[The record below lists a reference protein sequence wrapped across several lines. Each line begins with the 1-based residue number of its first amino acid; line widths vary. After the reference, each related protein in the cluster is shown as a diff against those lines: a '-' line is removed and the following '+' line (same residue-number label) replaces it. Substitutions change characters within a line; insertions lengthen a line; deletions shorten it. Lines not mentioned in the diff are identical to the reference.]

1 MYRSKDDVRE
11 RVVQNAQ
18 GGEGRVTFYD
28 WLLPEE
34 APGHGR
40 VISKLVIQPEYQRNY
55 IYANGK
61 DDVAVVQSL
70 LKKYPIG
77 LIYFLKN
84 GDEYEVLDGQQR
96 ITSFGRFVT
105 GQLDVLDANGMP
117 HKFDPALHGWLL
129 KTALTIYICEGE
141 GDDPE
146 REIKDWFKTINI
158 SGKPLNDQELLNAT
172 YSGPFVTKAKEVF
185 SNSSNANMHK
195 WQRFVSGDPKRQAV
209 LAAALEWVSKGRVRE
224 YLKDHRY
231 NPDISELK
239 QYFESVIAWI
249 DGTFKDIRDEMCGL
263 EWGRLYETYHSKG
276 YDIDKVWERV
286 EALFVDADND
296 IIKNRK
302 NIFEY
307 VLGGE
312 TDRKLLKIR
321 IFKDAVAHRVYKK
334 QTDEATAKGV
344 SNCPDCVLA
353 HDANSKRI
361 YAFGEME
368 ADHVTAWSKGGDTS
382 EKNCQMLCKHHNR
395 VKGNC

>member
-1 MYRSKDDVRE
+1 MKTELRTDITIGDICKGFYYNTLEGKGVRGW
-11 RVVQNAQ
+11 N
-18 GGEGRVTFYD
+18 G
-28 WLLPEE
+28 
-34 APGHGR
+34 
-40 VISKLVIQPEYQRNY
+40 KLVIQPEYQRNY
-55 IYANGK
+55 IYANGR
-61 DDVAVVQSL
+61 DDVAVVESL

-129 KTALTIYICEGE
+129 KRPLTIYVCEGE

-146 REIKDWFKTINI
+146 KEIKDWFKTINI
-158 SGKPLNDQELLNAT
+158 AGKPLNDQELLNAT

-195 WQRFVSGDPKRQAV
+195 WKRFVAGDEKRQAV
-209 LAAALEWVSKGRVRE
+209 LAAALDWVSKGRVRE
-224 YLKDHRY
+224 YLKDNRY
-231 NPDISELK
+231 NPDITGLRK
-239 QYFESVIAWI
+239 YFESVIAWI

-286 EALFVDADND
+286 EALFADADND

-312 TDRKLLKIR
+312 TDSKLLKVR
-321 IFKDAVAHRVYKK
+321 IFKDAVARRVYKR
-334 QTDEATAKGV
+334 QTDEATEKGV

-353 HDANSKRI
+353 HDANAKRI
-361 YAFGEME
+361 YTFGEME

-382 EKNCQMLCKHHNR
+382 EKNCQMLCRHHNR

>member
-1 MYRSKDDVRE
+1 MKTELRTDITVGDICKGFYYNTLEGKGVRGW
-11 RVVQNAQ
+11 N
-18 GGEGRVTFYD
+18 G
-28 WLLPEE
+28 
-34 APGHGR
+34 
-40 VISKLVIQPEYQRNY
+40 KLVIQPEYQRNY
-55 IYANGK
+55 IYANGR
-61 DDVAVVQSL
+61 DDVAVVDSL

-129 KTALTIYICEGE
+129 KTPLTIYICEGE

-146 REIKDWFKTINI
+146 KEIKDWFRTINI
-158 SGKPLNDQELLNAT
+158 AGKPLNDQELLNAT

-195 WQRFVSGDPKRQAV
+195 WKRFVSGDEKRQAV
-209 LAAALEWVSKGRVRE
+209 LAAALDWVSRGRVRE
-224 YLKDHRY
+224 YLKDNRY
-231 NPDISELK
+231 NPDITELR

-286 EALFVDADND
+286 EALFADADND

-312 TDRKLLKIR
+312 TDSKLLKVR
-321 IFKDAVAHRVYKK
+321 IFKDAVARRVYKR
-334 QTDEATAKGV
+334 QTDVAMEKGV

-353 HDANSKRI
+353 HDANAKRI
-361 YAFGEME
+361 YAFSEME

-382 EKNCQMLCKHHNR
+382 EKNCQMLCRHHNR

>member
-1 MYRSKDDVRE
+1 MKTELRTDITVGDICKGFYYNTLEGKGVRGW
-11 RVVQNAQ
+11 N
-18 GGEGRVTFYD
+18 G
-28 WLLPEE
+28 
-34 APGHGR
+34 
-40 VISKLVIQPEYQRNY
+40 KLVIQPEYQRNY
-55 IYANGK
+55 IYANGR
-61 DDVAVVQSL
+61 DDVAVVDSL

-129 KTALTIYICEGE
+129 KTPLTIYICEGE

-146 REIKDWFKTINI
+146 KEIKDWFRTINI
-158 SGKPLNDQELLNAT
+158 VGKPLNDQELLNAT

-195 WQRFVSGDPKRQAV
+195 WKRFVSGDEKRQAV
-209 LAAALEWVSKGRVRE
+209 LAAALDWVSKGRVRE
-224 YLKDHRY
+224 YLKDNRY
-231 NPDISELK
+231 NPDITELR

-286 EALFVDADND
+286 EALFADADND

-312 TDRKLLKIR
+312 TDSKLLKVR
-321 IFKDAVAHRVYKK
+321 IFKDAVARRVYKK
-334 QTDEATAKGV
+334 QTDAAMEKGV

-353 HDANSKRI
+353 HDANAKRI
-361 YAFGEME
+361 YAFSEME

-382 EKNCQMLCKHHNR
+382 EKNCQMLCRHHNR

>member
-1 MYRSKDDVRE
+1 MKTELHTDITIGDICKGFYYNTLEGKGVRGW
-11 RVVQNAQ
+11 N
-18 GGEGRVTFYD
+18 G
-28 WLLPEE
+28 
-34 APGHGR
+34 
-40 VISKLVIQPEYQRNY
+40 KLVIQPEYQRNY

-61 DDVAVVQSL
+61 DDVAVVESL

-96 ITSFGRFVT
+96 ITSFGRFIT
-105 GQLDVLDANGMP
+105 GKLDVLDANGMP

-129 KTALTIYICEGE
+129 KTPLTIYICEGE

-146 REIKDWFKTINI
+146 REIKDWFRTINI
-158 SGKPLNDQELLNAT
+158 AGKPLNDQELLNAT
-172 YSGPFVTKAKEVF
+172 YSGPFITKAKEVF

-195 WQRFVSGDPKRQAV
+195 WKRFVAGDEKRQAV
-209 LAAALEWVSKGRVRE
+209 LAAALEWVSRGHVRE

-231 NPDISELK
+231 NPDITELK
-239 QYFESVIAWI
+239 QYFESVISWI

-263 EWGRLYETYHSKG
+263 EWGRLYETYHSEG

-312 TDRKLLKIR
+312 TDSKLLKIR
-321 IFKDAVAHRVYKK
+321 IFKDAVARRVYKK
-334 QTDEATAKGV
+334 QTDAATEKGI

-361 YAFGEME
+361 YTFGEME

-382 EKNCQMLCKHHNR
+382 ETNCQMLCKHHNR

>member
-1 MYRSKDDVRE
+1 MKTELRTDITVGDICKGFYYNTLEGKGVRGW
-11 RVVQNAQ
+11 N
-18 GGEGRVTFYD
+18 G
-28 WLLPEE
+28 
-34 APGHGR
+34 
-40 VISKLVIQPEYQRNY
+40 KLVIQPEYQRNY
-55 IYANGK
+55 IYANGR
-61 DDVAVVQSL
+61 DDVAVVDSL

-129 KTALTIYICEGE
+129 KTPLTIYICEGE

-146 REIKDWFKTINI
+146 KEIKDWFRTINI
-158 SGKPLNDQELLNAT
+158 AGKPLNDQELLNAT

-195 WQRFVSGDPKRQAV
+195 WKRFVSGDEKRQAV
-209 LAAALEWVSKGRVRE
+209 LAAALDWVSKGRVRE
-224 YLKDHRY
+224 YLKDNRY
-231 NPDISELK
+231 NPDITELR

-286 EALFVDADND
+286 EALFADADND

-312 TDRKLLKIR
+312 TDSKLLKVR
-321 IFKDAVAHRVYKK
+321 IFKDAVARRVYKR
-334 QTDEATAKGV
+334 QTDAALEKGV

-353 HDANSKRI
+353 HDANAKRI
-361 YAFGEME
+361 YAFSEME

-382 EKNCQMLCKHHNR
+382 EKNCQMLCRHHNR

>member
-1 MYRSKDDVRE
+1 MKTELRTDITVGDICKGFYYNTLEGKGVRGW
-11 RVVQNAQ
+11 N
-18 GGEGRVTFYD
+18 G
-28 WLLPEE
+28 
-34 APGHGR
+34 
-40 VISKLVIQPEYQRNY
+40 KLVIQPEYQRNY
-55 IYANGK
+55 IYANGR
-61 DDVAVVQSL
+61 DDVAVVDSL

-129 KTALTIYICEGE
+129 KTPLTIYICEGE

-146 REIKDWFKTINI
+146 KEIKDWFRTINI
-158 SGKPLNDQELLNAT
+158 AGKPLNDQELLNAT

-195 WQRFVSGDPKRQAV
+195 WKRFVSGDEKRQAV
-209 LAAALEWVSKGRVRE
+209 LAAALDWVSKGRVRE
-224 YLKDHRY
+224 YLKDNRY
-231 NPDISELK
+231 NPDITELR

-286 EALFVDADND
+286 EALFADADND

-312 TDRKLLKIR
+312 TDSRLLKVR
-321 IFKDAVAHRVYKK
+321 IFKDAVARRVYKR
-334 QTDEATAKGV
+334 QTDAAMEKGV

-353 HDANSKRI
+353 HDANAKRI
-361 YAFGEME
+361 YAFSEME

-382 EKNCQMLCKHHNR
+382 EKNCQMLCRHHNR

>member
-1 MYRSKDDVRE
+1 MKTELRTDITIGDICKGFYYNTLEGKGVRGW
-11 RVVQNAQ
+11 N
-18 GGEGRVTFYD
+18 G
-28 WLLPEE
+28 
-34 APGHGR
+34 
-40 VISKLVIQPEYQRNY
+40 KLVIQPEYQRNY
-55 IYANGK
+55 IYANGR
-61 DDVAVVQSL
+61 DDVAVVESL

-129 KTALTIYICEGE
+129 KRPLTIYICEGE

-146 REIKDWFKTINI
+146 KEIKDWFRTINI
-158 SGKPLNDQELLNAT
+158 AGKPLNDQELLNAT

-195 WQRFVSGDPKRQAV
+195 WKRFVAGDEKRQAV
-209 LAAALEWVSKGRVRE
+209 LAAALEWVSQGHVRE

-231 NPDISELK
+231 SPDIAELK

-296 IIKNRK
+296 IVKNRK

-312 TDRKLLKIR
+312 TDSKLLKIR
-321 IFKDAVAHRVYKK
+321 IFKDAVARRVYKK
-334 QTDEATAKGV
+334 QTDAATAKGV

>member
-1 MYRSKDDVRE
+1 MKTELRTDITVGDICKGFYYNTLEGKGVRGW
-11 RVVQNAQ
+11 N
-18 GGEGRVTFYD
+18 G
-28 WLLPEE
+28 
-34 APGHGR
+34 
-40 VISKLVIQPEYQRNY
+40 KLVIQPEYQRNY
-55 IYANGK
+55 IYANGR
-61 DDVAVVQSL
+61 DDVAVVDSL

-129 KTALTIYICEGE
+129 KTPLTIYICEGE

-146 REIKDWFKTINI
+146 KEIKDWFRTINI
-158 SGKPLNDQELLNAT
+158 AGKPLNDQELLNAT

-195 WQRFVSGDPKRQAV
+195 WKRFVSGDEKRQAV
-209 LAAALEWVSKGRVRE
+209 LAAALDWVSKGRVRE
-224 YLKDHRY
+224 YLKDNRY
-231 NPDISELK
+231 NPDITELR

-286 EALFVDADND
+286 EALFADADND

-312 TDRKLLKIR
+312 TDSKLLKVR
-321 IFKDAVAHRVYKK
+321 IFKDAVARRVYKR
-334 QTDEATAKGV
+334 QTDAAMEKGV

-353 HDANSKRI
+353 HDANAKRI
-361 YAFGEME
+361 YAFSEME

-382 EKNCQMLCKHHNR
+382 EKNCQMLCRHHNR

>member
-1 MYRSKDDVRE
+1 MKTELRTDITIGDICKGFYYNTLEGKGVRGW
-11 RVVQNAQ
+11 N
-18 GGEGRVTFYD
+18 G
-28 WLLPEE
+28 
-34 APGHGR
+34 
-40 VISKLVIQPEYQRNY
+40 KLVIQPEYQRNY
-55 IYANGK
+55 IYANGR
-61 DDVAVVQSL
+61 DDVAVVESL

-84 GDEYEVLDGQQR
+84 GEEYEVLDGQQR

-129 KTALTIYICEGE
+129 KRPLTIYICEGE

-146 REIKDWFKTINI
+146 KEIKDWFRTINI
-158 SGKPLNDQELLNAT
+158 AGKPLNDQELLNAT

-195 WQRFVSGDPKRQAV
+195 WKRFVAGDEKRQAV
-209 LAAALEWVSKGRVRE
+209 LAAALEWVSKGHVRE

-231 NPDISELK
+231 NPDIAELK

-312 TDRKLLKIR
+312 TDKKLLKIR
-321 IFKDAVAHRVYKK
+321 IFKDAVARRVYKK
-334 QTDEATAKGV
+334 QTDAATAKGV

>member
-1 MYRSKDDVRE
+1 MKTELRTDITIGDICKGFYYNTLEGKGVRGW
-11 RVVQNAQ
+11 N
-18 GGEGRVTFYD
+18 G
-28 WLLPEE
+28 
-34 APGHGR
+34 
-40 VISKLVIQPEYQRNY
+40 KLVIQPEYQRNY
-55 IYANGK
+55 IYANGR
-61 DDVAVVQSL
+61 DDVAVVESL

-96 ITSFGRFVT
+96 ITSFGRFIT

-129 KTALTIYICEGE
+129 KTPLTIYICEGE

-146 REIKDWFKTINI
+146 REIKDWFRTINI
-158 SGKPLNDQELLNAT
+158 AGKPLNDQELLNAT

-195 WQRFVSGDPKRQAV
+195 WKRFVAGDEKRQAV
-209 LAAALEWVSKGRVRE
+209 LAAALEWVSKGHVRE
-224 YLKDHRY
+224 YLRDHRY
-231 NPDISELK
+231 NPDIAELK

-312 TDRKLLKIR
+312 IDSKLLKIR
-321 IFKDAVAHRVYKK
+321 IFKDAVARRVYKK
-334 QTDEATAKGV
+334 QTDAATEKGI

-361 YAFGEME
+361 YTFGEME

>member
-1 MYRSKDDVRE
+1 MKTELRTDITIGDICKGFYYNTLEGKGVRGW
-11 RVVQNAQ
+11 N
-18 GGEGRVTFYD
+18 G
-28 WLLPEE
+28 
-34 APGHGR
+34 
-40 VISKLVIQPEYQRNY
+40 KLVIQPEYQRNY

-117 HKFDPALHGWLL
+117 HKFDSALHGWLL
-129 KTALTIYICEGE
+129 NTKLTIYICEGE

-276 YDIDKVWERV
+276 YDVDKVWERV
-286 EALFVDADND
+286 EALYIDADND

>member
-1 MYRSKDDVRE
+1 MKTELRTDITVGDICKGFYYNTLEGKGVRGW
-11 RVVQNAQ
+11 N
-18 GGEGRVTFYD
+18 G
-28 WLLPEE
+28 
-34 APGHGR
+34 
-40 VISKLVIQPEYQRNY
+40 KLVIQPEYQRNY
-55 IYANGK
+55 IYANGR
-61 DDVAVVQSL
+61 DDVAVVDSL

-129 KTALTIYICEGE
+129 KTPLTIYICEGE

-146 REIKDWFKTINI
+146 KEIKDWFRTINI
-158 SGKPLNDQELLNAT
+158 AGKPLNDQELLNAT

-195 WQRFVSGDPKRQAV
+195 WKRFVSGDEKRQAV
-209 LAAALEWVSKGRVRE
+209 LAAALDWVSKGRVRE
-224 YLKDHRY
+224 YLKDNRY
-231 NPDISELK
+231 NPDITELR

-263 EWGRLYETYHSKG
+263 EWGRLYESYHSKG

-286 EALFVDADND
+286 EALFADADND

-312 TDRKLLKIR
+312 TDSKLLKVR
-321 IFKDAVAHRVYKK
+321 IFKDAVARRVYKR
-334 QTDEATAKGV
+334 QTDAAMEKGV

-353 HDANSKRI
+353 HDANAKRI
-361 YAFGEME
+361 YSFGEME

-382 EKNCQMLCKHHNR
+382 EKNCQMLCRHHNR

>member
-1 MYRSKDDVRE
+1 MKTELRTDITIGDICKGFYYNTLEGKGVRGW
-11 RVVQNAQ
+11 N
-18 GGEGRVTFYD
+18 G
-28 WLLPEE
+28 
-34 APGHGR
+34 
-40 VISKLVIQPEYQRNY
+40 KLVIQPEYQRNY
-55 IYANGK
+55 IYANGR
-61 DDVAVVQSL
+61 DDVAVVESL

-77 LIYFLKN
+77 LIYLLKN

-117 HKFDPALHGWLL
+117 HKFDPALHEWLL
-129 KTALTIYICEGE
+129 KTPLTIYICEGE

-146 REIKDWFKTINI
+146 REIKDWFRTINI
-158 SGKPLNDQELLNAT
+158 AGKPLNDQELLNAT

-195 WQRFVSGDPKRQAV
+195 WKRFVAGDEKRQAV
-209 LAAALEWVSKGRVRE
+209 LAAALEWVSKGHVRE

-231 NPDISELK
+231 NPDITELK

-276 YDIDKVWERV
+276 YDIDRVWERV

-312 TDRKLLKIR
+312 TERKLLKIR
-321 IFKDAVAHRVYKK
+321 IFKDAVARRVYKK
-334 QTDEATAKGV
+334 QTDAATEKGV

-361 YAFGEME
+361 YTFGEME

>member
-1 MYRSKDDVRE
+1 MKTELRTDITIGDICKGFYYNTLEGKGVRGW
-11 RVVQNAQ
+11 N
-18 GGEGRVTFYD
+18 G
-28 WLLPEE
+28 
-34 APGHGR
+34 
-40 VISKLVIQPEYQRNY
+40 KLVIQPEYQRNY
-55 IYANGK
+55 IYANGR
-61 DDVAVVQSL
+61 DDVAVVESL

-96 ITSFGRFVT
+96 ITSFGRFIT

-129 KTALTIYICEGE
+129 KVPLTIYICEGE
-141 GDDPE
+141 GDNPE
-146 REIKDWFKTINI
+146 REIKDWFRTINI
-158 SGKPLNDQELLNAT
+158 AGKPLNDQELLNAT
-172 YSGPFVTKAKEVF
+172 YSGPFITKAKEVF

-195 WQRFVSGDPKRQAV
+195 WKRFVAGDEKRQAV
-209 LAAALEWVSKGRVRE
+209 LAAALEWVSRGHVRE

-231 NPDISELK
+231 NSDITELK

-276 YDIDKVWERV
+276 YDIDRVWERV
-286 EALFVDADND
+286 EALFVDTDND

-321 IFKDAVAHRVYKK
+321 IFKDAVARRVYKK
-334 QTDEATAKGV
+334 QTDAATEKGV

-361 YAFGEME
+361 YTFGEME